1 MVVVAIGAAAR
12 PDLPL
17 RLPAA
22 VVLEAAAAVTEVA
35 VDMEEVVVD
44 MVEVAADM
52 EAAAAAAA
60 GLAALAWARST
71 GILINLWISR
81 RTFTSST
88 AT

>member
-1 MVVVAIGAAAR
+1 MVVVATGAAAR

-52 EAAAAAAA
+52 AAAA
-60 GLAALAWARST
+60 GGSAALAWARST
-71 GILINLWISR
+71 GILINLWISK